1 MTREQ
6 FIAEIASL
14 QEPLR
19 RFLLGMCHGDAFTSD
34 DIAQETLLKAYLH
47 YDTFQGR
54 SSFSTWLFSIGYRC
68 FCDNI
73 GKKILDTLPLSEKE
87 NLIPSVDEGGNREDY
102 NELYSAIDGLTA
114 SEKATVL
121 LFYIEDYSTKEIAE
135 ILGMPSVTVRSHLHR
150 ARRHL
155 KKILQENYER

>member
-6 FIAEIASL
+6 FIAEISIL

-19 RFLLGMCHGDAFTSD
+19 RFLLGMCHGDVFTAD

-47 YDTFQGR
+47 YGTFQGR
-54 SSFSTWLFSIGYRC
+54 SSFSTWLFRIGYNC
-68 FCDNI
+68 FCNHI
-73 GKKILDTLPLSEKE
+73 GKKILDTESITEKE
-87 NLIPSVDEGGNREDY
+87 NLIPSEDVY
-102 NELYSAIDGLTA
+102 GKDNSELYAAIDGLPA
-114 SEKATVL
+114 SEKAAVL
-121 LFYIEDYSTKEIAE
+121 LFYMEDYSTKEIAE

-155 KKILQENYER
+155 KKILEHYDER

>member
-6 FIAEIASL
+6 FIAEISTL

-19 RFLLGMCHGDAFTSD
+19 RFLLGMCHGDVFTAD

-47 YDTFQGR
+47 YGTFQRR
-54 SSFSTWLFSIGYRC
+54 SSFSTWLLRIGYNC
-68 FCDNI
+68 FCNHI
-73 GKKILDTLPLSEKE
+73 GKKILATESITEKE
-87 NLIPSVDEGGNREDY
+87 NLIPSEDEYGKDNSA
-102 NELYSAIDGLTA
+102 LYAAIDGLPA
-114 SEKATVL
+114 SEKAAVL
-121 LFYIEDYSTKEIAE
+121 LFYMEDYSTKEIAE

-155 KKILQENYER
+155 KKILEHYGER

>member
-6 FIAEIASL
+6 FIAEISTL

-19 RFLLGMCHGDAFTSD
+19 RFLLGMCHGDVFTAD

-47 YDTFQGR
+47 YGTFQGR
-54 SSFSTWLFSIGYRC
+54 SSFSTWLFRIGYNC
-68 FCDNI
+68 FCNHI
-73 GKKILDTLPLSEKE
+73 GKKILDTESITEKE
-87 NLIPSVDEGGNREDY
+87 NLIPSEDEYGKDNS
-102 NELYSAIDGLTA
+102 ELYAAIDGLPA
-114 SEKATVL
+114 SEKAAVL
-121 LFYIEDYSTKEIAE
+121 LFYMEDYSTKEIAE

-155 KKILQENYER
+155 KKILEHYGER

>member
-6 FIAEIASL
+6 FIAEISTL

-19 RFLLGMCHGDAFTSD
+19 RFLLGMCHGDAFTAD

-47 YDTFQGR
+47 YGTFQGR
-54 SSFSTWLFSIGYRC
+54 SSFSTWLLRIGYSC
-68 FCDNI
+68 FCNYI
-73 GKKILDTLPLSEKE
+73 GKRILETESITEKE
-87 NLIPSVDEGGNREDY
+87 NLIPSEDDFEKDC
-102 NELYSAIDGLTA
+102 NTLYAAIDGLPA

-121 LFYIEDYSTKEIAE
+121 LFYMEDYSTREISE

-155 KKILQENYER
+155 KKILEHYGER